1 MSNLLKY
8 VNDMFNLVLNSN
20 IWLKRLK
27 DKIVEAKD
35 KGEAVW
41 ITIK

>member
-1 MSNLLKY
+1 M
-8 VNDMFNLVLNSN
+8 VLNSN

-41 ITIK
+41 ITVR